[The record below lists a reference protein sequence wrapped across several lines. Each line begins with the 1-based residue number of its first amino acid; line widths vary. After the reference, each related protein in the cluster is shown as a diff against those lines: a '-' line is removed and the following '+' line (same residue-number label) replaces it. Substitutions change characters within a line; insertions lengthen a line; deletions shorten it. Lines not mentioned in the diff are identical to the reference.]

1 MSLAK
6 HSVMEANNIMA
17 DSSILISQLQAS
29 PSHRRRHNKA
39 FTLIELLVVIA
50 IIAIL
55 AAMLLPALAKSK
67 FRAKVINCTSNYKQW
82 GIMANVYANDDSQSR
97 LPRFDAIGAGSDA
110 WDVGTNMCPTLS
122 QYGMTVP
129 MWFCPVRPNEF
140 SDGTVNS
147 ADGYFYS
154 QTHRHILNTTDL
166 QEYLIRA
173 FGGKWALI
181 NHDWWVPRSNNGQAS
196 GLYPVPNGNNT
207 PDGLNDKPWPV
218 KTSDVTV
225 SVQPMISDYCPVQ
238 NQSSYPITA
247 ITSGCHFYDG
257 SLSSINL
264 GFADGH
270 VELHNKNNIQYRYDG
285 AFATYY

>member
-1 MSLAK
+1 
-6 HSVMEANNIMA
+6 MEANKIMA
-17 DSSILISQLQAS
+17 GRSILNPQSQPNLS
-29 PSHRRRHNKA
+29 PRDHFKGA

-97 LPRFDAIGAGSDA
+97 LPRFDAVGSGGDA

-122 QYGMTVP
+122 QYGMTVT

-140 SDGTVNS
+140 SDGTENS
-147 ADGYFYS
+147 ADGYFFS
-154 QTHRHILNTTDL
+154 VTHRHILNTTDL
-166 QEYLIRA
+166 NEYLTRA

-181 NHDWWVPRSNNGQAS
+181 QHDWWVPRSNNGQAS
-196 GLYPVPNGNNT
+196 GLYPVPNGSNT
-207 PDGLNDKPWPV
+207 PNGLNDPKWAT
-218 KTSDVTV
+218 KTSDLTV
-225 SVQPMISDYCPVQ
+225 STVPMISDYCPVGI
-238 NQSSYPITA
+238 QSTYSISA
-247 ITSGCHFYDG
+247 IQSGCHFYAG

-270 VELHNKNNIQYRYDG
+270 VELHNKNNIQYRYAA